1 MTIKEIKKTYGLSD
15 SDIAEAF
22 SYKNANSYRN
32 GKNGKERLDR
42 GIEWLHS
49 VMTKNQIK

>member
-1 MTIKEIKKTYGLSD
+1 MTIKEIKKAHSISD

-22 SYKNANSYRN
+22 GYKNANSYRN

-42 GIEWLHS
+42 GIEWLYS
-49 VMTKNQIK
+49 LINKTK